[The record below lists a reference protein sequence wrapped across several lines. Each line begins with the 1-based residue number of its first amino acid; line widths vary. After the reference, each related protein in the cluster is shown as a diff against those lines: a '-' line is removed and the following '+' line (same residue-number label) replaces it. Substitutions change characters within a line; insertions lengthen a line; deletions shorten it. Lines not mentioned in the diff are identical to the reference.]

1 MSTTTTTPAVYVG
14 TYHKYNC
21 GSIFGKWFDLTE
33 FDGREDFYE
42 ACQALHADE
51 WDAEFMFQDW
61 EGIPS
66 QFVSECSIDWDFIAA
81 YKRAEEEGRE
91 AAFIAW
97 AEYTGECDYDAFDD
111 AYRGEAESEEDFAR
125 EMVEDNGLLNEVVVF
140 IPASGRPFS
149 VICTL
154 PAWSPEVI
162 SHTLSLVARLDADGY
177 SQASII
183 SVLAMEGTL

>member
-1 MSTTTTTPAVYVG
+1 MSTTITTPAVYVG

-33 FDGREDFYE
+33 FNGREDFYE

-91 AAFIAW
+91 PRLSP
-97 AEYTGECDYDAFDD
+97 G
-111 AYRGEAESEEDFAR
+111 RS
-125 EMVEDNGLLNEVVVF
+125 
-140 IPASGRPFS
+140 IPANVTMTRLMMRTAARRKARKTMRGRWWRTTA
-149 VICTL
+149 C
-154 PAWSPEVI
+154 
-162 SHTLSLVARLDADGY
+162 
-177 SQASII
+177 
-183 SVLAMEGTL
+183 